1 MSPHRRSHAQSPC
14 RLPRG
19 WDGRQDLDLTGWADS
34 GCGTWGLFS
43 RSSSR
48 RPVEGQGWQGPGA
61 GGTRNVGAWA
71 RAACARTFLTPNTP
85 RASPAPVGWR
95 LFQAWV
101 EQGSRRAWGADPAE
115 AF

>member
-48 RPVEGQGWQGPGA
+48 RPVEGQGWVA
-61 GGTRNVGAWA
+61 
-71 RAACARTFLTPNTP
+71 
-85 RASPAPVGWR
+85 
-95 LFQAWV
+95 
-101 EQGSRRAWGADPAE
+101 RAWGRGNAERRSLGSCCLCSHLPDP
-115 AF
+115 